1 MKFAYI
7 IMAHDNQRQLLF
19 LLQHL
24 DFEEN
29 DIYLHI
35 DKKCKSMDLNLLKSS
50 VRSANIFIYRKF
62 DVKWAGVSQT
72 KCQVFMLSEAIKTY
86 HDYYHLISGKDFPIQ
101 SNTVIQ
107 HFFELHKG
115 KEFVHFES
123 DFACNKDNCSY
134 YYFGESIFSKLL
146 LQLQKKLKVKRTF
159 YCGANW
165 FSITHRLAS
174 DFCEHKNMML
184 KKIRMTKS
192 SDEYILQT
200 FIKMVSK
207 NEYTFYDNIR
217 DPYNY
222 KQIVR
227 LIDWNRGNPYVWMKE
242 NFDEIINSD
251 RMFARKFDDV
261 IDNDIIRM
269 ISEFIT

>member
-1 MKFAYI
+1 
-7 IMAHDNQRQLLF
+7 MAHDNQRQLLF

-24 DFEEN
+24 DFKEN

-35 DKKCKSMDLNLLKSS
+35 DKKCKIMDINLLKSS
-50 VRSANIFIYRKF
+50 VQSANIFIYSKF

-86 HDYYHLISGKDFPIQ
+86 HDYYHLISGKDLPIK
-101 SNTVIQ
+101 SNAVIQ
-107 HFFELHKG
+107 NFFELHKG

-123 DFACNKDNCSY
+123 DTSCEKENCKY
-134 YYFGESIFSKLL
+134 YHLGESFFSRIFLRV
-146 LQLQKKLKVKRTF
+146 QKKIGINRIF

-165 FSITHRLAS
+165 FSITHTLAS

-184 KKIRMTKS
+184 NKIRMTKS
-192 SDEYILQT
+192 SDEYIPQT

-207 NEYTFYDNIR
+207 NEYIFYDNKS

-222 KQIVR
+222 NQIVR
-227 LIDWNRGNPYVWMKE
+227 LIDWNRGNPYVWIKE

-251 RMFARKFDDV
+251 RMFARKFDDT
-261 IDNDIIRM
+261 IDNEIIRM
-269 ISEFIT
+269 ISQVIT